1 MGHQV
6 ALALNAI
13 QAFIVLVIYGSRF
26 GSLCSPLYDHA
37 VAHSMAGLILAGS
50 LTSPEANFT
59 LKRYATLY
67 GNSTDAPRDLMPLDS
82 LSFDVRLLQ
91 LPLWLRSLAHA
102 VAHTMTPRFGRW
114 AIFVTFLLAA
124 IHHGYVLA
132 RSRTHTDALAL
143 GQYVRSPSAHPLASL

>member
-1 MGHQV
+1 
-6 ALALNAI
+6 
-13 QAFIVLVIYGSRF
+13 
-26 GSLCSPLYDHA
+26 
-37 VAHSMAGLILAGS
+37 MAGQGLILAGS
-50 LTSPEANFT
+50 LASPEANFT

-67 GNSTDAPRDLMPLDS
+67 GNSTAAPRDLMPLDS

-132 RSRTHTDALAL
+132 RSRTYTDALAL
-143 GQYVRSPSAHPLASL
+143 GQYVRSPSAHAMAHAVTHAVDSL